1 MPYTREELKNHQY
14 YQEIERA
21 DEVKYLQMIKT
32 RIESGDTDGGVLR
45 DKNSKNI
52 ILFERIITGQ
62 GTDGTSYSVGD
73 LHTIEYEDGYFDYEE
88 GEELNNIIDRY
99 FTEF

>member
-1 MPYTREELKNHQY
+1 MPYTKEELKNNQY

-21 DEVKYLQMIKT
+21 DEIKYLQMIRT
-32 RIESGDTDGGVLR
+32 RIESGDTRDGVLR

-52 ILFERIITGQ
+52 LLFERIITGQ
-62 GTDGTSYSVGD
+62 GTDGTSYIVGD

-88 GEELNNIIDRY
+88 GEELNNIIDRE